1 MVGLIIIVKFIYGTP
16 PVFKDHVGG
25 ICLII
30 LLRLGVKAQFLNQHK
45 NSVQHWAL
53 SFGDSSCIS
62 NEPGELSQ
70 WLCHDDSAINIV
82 VHIIIIIII
91 IEWVKNAT
99 ISSSIGAPEVVRH
112 DVKHERFFLK
122 LGKFYGHVDY
132 YDKTDQE

>member
-16 PVFKDHVGG
+16 PVFKDHVWG

-70 WLCHDDSAINIV
+70 WLCHDDSTINIV
-82 VHIIIIIII
+82 VHIIIIII

-112 DVKHERFFLK
+112 DVKHELCF
-122 LGKFYGHVDY
+122 
-132 YDKTDQE
+132 